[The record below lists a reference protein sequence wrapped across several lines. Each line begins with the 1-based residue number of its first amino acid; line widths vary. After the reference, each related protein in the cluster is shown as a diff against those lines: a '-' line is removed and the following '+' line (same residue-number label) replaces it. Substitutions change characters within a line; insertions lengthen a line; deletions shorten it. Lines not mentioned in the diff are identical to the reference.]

1 MVLYTFFMVIIFE
14 FNILLKAVYL
24 FILYLLVAGT
34 LNKFIKPI
42 KVVILSLL
50 GGLILTISSL
60 ISIVS
65 SLDLVLSVLVIML
78 LGVVLFKPKNFKK
91 AIGISFVSFAY
102 TLLKW
107 GFSYLL
113 QIILF
118 SVCSVSIEGL
128 FLYYFIDLGLT
139 GLLSCVI
146 YISFRV
152 LYQKKLIL
160 DFVYNVFIEIG
171 DCYLE
176 LKLLLDSG
184 NSLMDDKTGLPVI
197 VVSKEVIEQK
207 LGKKINL
214 SKLRSLAYQTLGGYC
229 SNLFILASENIV
241 IKKQNK
247 LRKVRASIGI
257 VEKNFN
263 LYDGL
268 LHLQTI

>member
-1 MVLYTFFMVIIFE
+1 MIIIFE
-14 FNILLKAVYL
+14 FNIILKSVYL
-24 FILYLLVAGT
+24 FILYTLVAAS

-42 KVVILSLL
+42 KVIILSFL
-50 GGLILTISSL
+50 GGLILSITTLLNILSSVDLLLTI
-60 ISIVS
+60 IV
-65 SLDLVLSVLVIML
+65 ITL
-78 LGVVLFKPKNFKK
+78 LGVVLFKPTKFYK
-91 AIGISFVSFAY
+91 AICITMVSFAY

-113 QIILF
+113 QLIIFNIFNL
-118 SVCSVSIEGL
+118 SIKTL
-128 FLYYFIDLGLT
+128 VLYYLLDLSLVS
-139 GLLSCVI
+139 LLSCVI

-160 DFVYNVFIEIG
+160 DFVYDVFIEIG
-171 DCYLE
+171 EQFLE
-176 LKLLLDSG
+176 LNLLLDSG

-197 VVSKEVIEQK
+197 VVSKEVVERK
-207 LGKKINL
+207 LNKRLNL
-214 SKLRSLAYQTLGGYC
+214 SKLRPLSYQTLGGYC
-229 SNLFILASENIV
+229 SNLFILSSETIV